1 MAPGYDKC
9 LSSGVNRVIDHHLSL
24 VSGQQE
30 ILRRKNTILTITPE
44 KIFERQSIFCSHP
57 YGPRLRL
64 WKCFCSRIVAGALVR
79 YTLPCIAKVPL
90 RIYNTLLILCLSG
103 DFKNLFRST
112 PGPFGLVSPNFGKG
126 HCLASA
132 GLMFFLQFQF
142 TFHKSSFT
150 LISRNMA
157 PIKNCSAY
165 TRTIFGLFLLEIPAC
180 CICSHQGW
188 QWALRTNQ
196 KHGPSSDIVDF
207 PINSGVNKLIFL

>member
-44 KIFERQSIFCSHP
+44 KIFERQLIFCSHP
-57 YGPRLRL
+57 YGPCLRLR
-64 WKCFCSRIVAGALVR
+64 KCFCSRKVAGALVR
-79 YTLPCIAKVPL
+79 FSLPCITKVPW
-90 RIYNTLLILCLSG
+90 RIYNTLLIHGLSG

-126 HCLASA
+126 HCLASG

-142 TFHKSSFT
+142 TFYKSSFT
-150 LISRNMA
+150 LMSGNMA
-157 PIKNCSAY
+157 PNCSAY
-165 TRTIFGLFLLEIPAC
+165 TRTIFGLFLFRKYLPAVSVA
-180 CICSHQGW
+180 IRVGNGH
-188 QWALRTNQ
+188 NE
-196 KHGPSSDIVDF
+196 
-207 PINSGVNKLIFL
+207 PIKSADHLPTSWILQ

>member
-180 CICSHQGW
+180 CICSHQDW
-188 QWALRTNQ
+188 QWA
-196 KHGPSSDIVDF
+196 
-207 PINSGVNKLIFL
+207 